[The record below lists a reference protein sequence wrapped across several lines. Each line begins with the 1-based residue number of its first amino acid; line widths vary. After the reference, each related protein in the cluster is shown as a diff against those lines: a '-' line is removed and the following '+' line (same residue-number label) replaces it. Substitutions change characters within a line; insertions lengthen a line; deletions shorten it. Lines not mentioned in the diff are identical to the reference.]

1 MVGKYNAETNTKYK
15 NQEEEIDKSAVPR
28 MIVRKYKRT
37 MRQLQIHDTQWK
49 TETKTNTKMK
59 KRKLTSLMSPG
70 RLLGNTDDD
79 QDKRKNKN
87 EDKQNDEFGS
97 SI

>member
-1 MVGKYNAETNTKYK
+1 MVGKYKAETNTKYK

-37 MRQLQIHDTQWK
+37 MRQLQIYDTQWK

-59 KRKLTSLMSPG
+59 KRKLTSLMSPR
-70 RLLGNTDDD
+70 RLLRKTDED
-79 QDKRKNKN
+79 QDKRKCTNKDN
-87 EDKQNDEFGS
+87 QNDE
-97 SI
+97 